1 MKIII
6 TESQSKIL
14 ITESVLREIGSFLK
28 SSLSQLKELITTA
41 SEQIGTNLQFM
52 MTWGAGIYGFM
63 GPISDYVKGQFPD
76 LTDIELSLLITSL
89 IATYYT
95 NNKKVLAKLYKKIQE
110 EGLSSIF
117 EKVLRK
123 SDEFFNVF
131 SKFIESLAVTT
142 HTMVNMMSYTFIIPL
157 LPMIYEAV
165 KSGMIENINF
175 DELTTMLTGFGGL
188 TLSSI
193 IIKKLLMRLADRFKK

>member
-14 ITESVLREIGSFLK
+14 ITENVLRQIGSFFKTSLK
-28 SSLSQLKELITTA
+28 QVKEILDSA
-41 SEQIGTNLQFM
+41 SEQIGMNLQFM
-52 MTWGAGIYGFM
+52 MTWGAGIAGFM

-76 LTDIELSLLITSL
+76 LTDIELSLIITSL

-95 NNKKVLAKLYKKIQE
+95 GNKKVLAKLYKKIQE
-110 EGLSSIF
+110 LGLTSIF
-117 EKVLRK
+117 ERILRK
-123 SDEFFNVF
+123 SDDFFNVF

-142 HTMVNMMSYTFIIPL
+142 HTMVNMMSYTFIIPI
-157 LPMIYEAV
+157 LPMMYEAV

-193 IIKKLLMRLADRFKK
+193 IIKKLLLKLAKRFEK

>member
-14 ITESVLREIGSFLK
+14 ITESVLREIGSFFK
-28 SSLSQLKELITTA
+28 SSLKQLKELIATA

-95 NNKKVLAKLYKKIQE
+95 SNKKVLAKLYKKIQE
-110 EGLSSIF
+110 EGLNSIF
-117 EKVLRK
+117 ERVLRK
-123 SDEFFNVF
+123 SDEFLNVF

-175 DELTTMLTGFGGL
+175 NELTTMLTGFGGL